1 MTQSNIESNIGF
13 IIGGSYS
20 EGLKVKLSSNIPVE
34 SISDGLFVVI
44 EGASKDFLAVVK
56 DIVLEAT
63 DPKFQSLLLEDNHTF
78 LNQTLSGTVLYTTL
92 IIKPVLIF
100 GDLNPY
106 FPNYEVGS
114 ENSNQNSKNIPGYF
128 SIVRKAT
135 KDDMDRIFENQSQ
148 ANFPIGEFI
157 NMDESNIS
165 IAFNIDKM
173 TSRNT
178 GVFGKTGSGKTFLTR
193 ILLSGII
200 KSDFSSNLI
209 FDMHNDYGWSGTTEG
224 QTEVK
229 GLKQLFPS
237 NVFVHS
243 LDKNTRNSNNSPD
256 ALIKIKYSDIE
267 PEDIALLQRTL
278 DLNEKSIE
286 ASYALKARF
295 GNDWLGE
302 FMNGDIEDLAAK
314 TGSHAGT
321 LEALKRRLSRLT
333 RYTFIDNNLNKNNS
347 DDFASDII
355 TQLLQGYN
363 VVLNFGRFASD
374 RTAYILIANMLSRRI
389 YNEYKKKME
398 NALANSN
405 PSDRPRNLVIT
416 IEEAH
421 LFLDSSVANQTIFGN
436 IAREMRKY
444 NVTLLVVDQ
453 RPSQID
459 DDVMSQIGTKIAC
472 SLDSDKDVDAVLS
485 GDSQARELRGVL
497 SKLEPNG
504 QSLIISHALPIPVP
518 IKTRRYNEDFYQ
530 SMAPQ
535 KTQKQIDQEQNQNS
549 ENHQTLH
556 STDFE

>member
-1 MTQSNIESNIGF
+1 
-13 IIGGSYS
+13 
-20 EGLKVKLSSNIPVE
+20 
-34 SISDGLFVVI
+34 
-44 EGASKDFLAVVK
+44 
-56 DIVLEAT
+56 
-63 DPKFQSLLLEDNHTF
+63 
-78 LNQTLSGTVLYTTL
+78 
-92 IIKPVLIF
+92 
-100 GDLNPY
+100 
-106 FPNYEVGS
+106 
-114 ENSNQNSKNIPGYF
+114 
-128 SIVRKAT
+128 
-135 KDDMDRIFENQSQ
+135 
-148 ANFPIGEFI
+148 
-157 NMDESNIS
+157 MDESNIS

-389 YNEYKKKME
+389 YNEYKQKME

-504 QSLIISHALPIPVP
+504 QALIISHALPIPVP

-530 SMAPQ
+530 SIAPQ
-535 KTQKQIDQEQNQNS
+535 KTQKQIDQDKKN
-549 ENHQTLH
+549 LGL
-556 STDFE
+556 

>member
-63 DPKFQSLLLEDNHTF
+63 DPKFQSLLLDDNHTF

-485 GDSQARELRGVL
+485 GDSQARALRGVL

-504 QSLIISHALPIPVP
+504 QALIISHALPIPVP

-535 KTQKQIDQEQNQNS
+535 KTQKQIDQDKKN
-549 ENHQTLH
+549 LGL
-556 STDFE
+556 

>member
-1 MTQSNIESNIGF
+1 MTQSNLESNIGF

-20 EGLKVKLSSNIPVE
+20 EGLKVKLSNNVPVE

-63 DPKFQSLLLEDNHTF
+63 DPKFQSLLLDDNHTF

-100 GDLNPY
+100 GDLNPH
-106 FPNYEVGS
+106 FPNYEVES
-114 ENSNQNSKNIPGYF
+114 ESSNQNSKNIPGYF

-135 KDDMDRIFENQSQ
+135 KDDMDRIFENESQ
-148 ANFPIGEFI
+148 GNFPIGEFI

-333 RYTFIDNNLNKNNS
+333 RYTFIDNNLNKNTS

-389 YNEYKKKME
+389 YNEYKQKME

-504 QSLIISHALPIPVP
+504 QALIISHALPIPVP

-535 KTQKQIDQEQNQNS
+535 KTQEQIDQDKKN
-549 ENHQTLH
+549 LGL
-556 STDFE
+556 

>member
-63 DPKFQSLLLEDNHTF
+63 DPKFQSLLLDDNHTF

-267 PEDIALLQRTL
+267 PEDIA
-278 DLNEKSIE
+278 
-286 ASYALKARF
+286 YF
-295 GNDWLGE
+295 
-302 FMNGDIEDLAAK
+302 
-314 TGSHAGT
+314 
-321 LEALKRRLSRLT
+321 
-333 RYTFIDNNLNKNNS
+333 
-347 DDFASDII
+347 
-355 TQLLQGYN
+355 
-363 VVLNFGRFASD
+363 
-374 RTAYILIANMLSRRI
+374 
-389 YNEYKKKME
+389 
-398 NALANSN
+398 
-405 PSDRPRNLVIT
+405 
-416 IEEAH
+416 
-421 LFLDSSVANQTIFGN
+421 
-436 IAREMRKY
+436 
-444 NVTLLVVDQ
+444 
-453 RPSQID
+453 
-459 DDVMSQIGTKIAC
+459 
-472 SLDSDKDVDAVLS
+472 
-485 GDSQARELRGVL
+485 RG
-497 SKLEPNG
+497 
-504 QSLIISHALPIPVP
+504 H
-518 IKTRRYNEDFYQ
+518 
-530 SMAPQ
+530 
-535 KTQKQIDQEQNQNS
+535 
-549 ENHQTLH
+549 
-556 STDFE
+556 

>member
-63 DPKFQSLLLEDNHTF
+63 DPKFQSLLLDDNHTF

-148 ANFPIGEFI
+148 AKFPIGEFI

-504 QSLIISHALPIPVP
+504 QALIISHALPIPVP

-535 KTQKQIDQEQNQNS
+535 KTQKQIDQDKKN
-549 ENHQTLH
+549 LGL
-556 STDFE
+556 

>member
-20 EGLKVKLSSNIPVE
+20 EGLKVKLSNNIPVE

-63 DPKFQSLLLEDNHTF
+63 DPKFQSLLLDDNHTF

-333 RYTFIDNNLNKNNS
+333 RYTFMDNNLNKNNS

-504 QSLIISHALPIPVP
+504 QALIISHALPIPVP

-535 KTQKQIDQEQNQNS
+535 KTQKQIDQDKKN
-549 ENHQTLH
+549 LGL
-556 STDFE
+556 

>member
-20 EGLKVKLSSNIPVE
+20 EGLKVKLSNNIPVE

-63 DPKFQSLLLEDNHTF
+63 DPKFQSLLLDDNHTF

-100 GDLNPY
+100 GDLNPH
-106 FPNYEVGS
+106 FPNYEVES

-135 KDDMDRIFENQSQ
+135 KDDMDRIFENESQ
-148 ANFPIGEFI
+148 GNFPIGEFI

-314 TGSHAGT
+314 TGSHSGT
-321 LEALKRRLSRLT
+321 LEALKRRLSRLI

-389 YNEYKKKME
+389 YNEYKQKME

-472 SLDSDKDVDAVLS
+472 SLDSDKDIDAVLS

-504 QSLIISHALPIPVP
+504 QALIISHALPIPVP

-535 KTQKQIDQEQNQNS
+535 KTQEQIDQDKKN
-549 ENHQTLH
+549 LGL
-556 STDFE
+556 

>member
-20 EGLKVKLSSNIPVE
+20 EGLKVKLSNNIPVE

-63 DPKFQSLLLEDNHTF
+63 DPKFQSLLLDDNHTF

-100 GDLNPY
+100 GDLNPH
-106 FPNYEVGS
+106 FPNYEVES
-114 ENSNQNSKNIPGYF
+114 ESSNQNSKNIPGYF

-135 KDDMDRIFENQSQ
+135 KDDMDRIFENESQ
-148 ANFPIGEFI
+148 GNFPIGEFI

-389 YNEYKKKME
+389 YNEYKQKME

-504 QSLIISHALPIPVP
+504 QALIISHALPIPVP

-530 SMAPQ
+530 SIAPQ
-535 KTQKQIDQEQNQNS
+535 KTQKQIDQDKKN
-549 ENHQTLH
+549 LGL
-556 STDFE
+556 

>member
-20 EGLKVKLSSNIPVE
+20 EGLKVKLSNSIPVE

-63 DPKFQSLLLEDNHTF
+63 DPKFQSLLLDDNHTF

-100 GDLNPY
+100 GDLNPH
-106 FPNYEVGS
+106 FPNYEVES
-114 ENSNQNSKNIPGYF
+114 ESSNQNSKNIPGYF

-135 KDDMDRIFENQSQ
+135 KDDMDRIFENESQ
-148 ANFPIGEFI
+148 GNFPIGEFI

-333 RYTFIDNNLNKNNS
+333 RYTFIDNNLNKNTS

-389 YNEYKKKME
+389 YNEYKQKME

-504 QSLIISHALPIPVP
+504 QALIISHALPIPVP

-535 KTQKQIDQEQNQNS
+535 KTQKQIDQDKKN
-549 ENHQTLH
+549 LGL
-556 STDFE
+556 

>member
-20 EGLKVKLSSNIPVE
+20 EGLKVKLSNNIPVE

-63 DPKFQSLLLEDNHTF
+63 DPKFQSLLLDDNHTF

-100 GDLNPY
+100 GDLNPH
-106 FPNYEVGS
+106 FPNYEVES
-114 ENSNQNSKNIPGYF
+114 ESSNQNSKNIPGYF

-135 KDDMDRIFENQSQ
+135 KDDMDRIFENESQ
-148 ANFPIGEFI
+148 GNFPIGEFI

-333 RYTFIDNNLNKNNS
+333 RYTFIDNNLNKNTS

-389 YNEYKKKME
+389 YNEYKQKME

-504 QSLIISHALPIPVP
+504 QALIISHALPIPVP

-535 KTQKQIDQEQNQNS
+535 KTQKQIDQDKKN
-549 ENHQTLH
+549 LGL
-556 STDFE
+556 

>member
-20 EGLKVKLSSNIPVE
+20 EGLKVKLSNNIPVE

-63 DPKFQSLLLEDNHTF
+63 DPKFQSLLLDDNHTF

-135 KDDMDRIFENQSQ
+135 KDDMDRIFENESQ
-148 ANFPIGEFI
+148 GNFPIGEFI

-504 QSLIISHALPIPVP
+504 QALIISHALPIPVP

-535 KTQKQIDQEQNQNS
+535 KTQKQIDQDKKN
-549 ENHQTLH
+549 LGL
-556 STDFE
+556 

>member
-20 EGLKVKLSSNIPVE
+20 EGLKVKLSNNIPVE

-63 DPKFQSLLLEDNHTF
+63 DPKFQSLLLDDNHTF

-100 GDLNPY
+100 GDLNPH
-106 FPNYEVGS
+106 FPNYEVES
-114 ENSNQNSKNIPGYF
+114 ETSNQNSKNIPGYF

-135 KDDMDRIFENQSQ
+135 KDDMDRIFENESQ
-148 ANFPIGEFI
+148 GNFPIGEFI

-504 QSLIISHALPIPVP
+504 QALIISHALPIPVP

-535 KTQKQIDQEQNQNS
+535 KTQKQIDQDKKN
-549 ENHQTLH
+549 LGL
-556 STDFE
+556 

>member
-20 EGLKVKLSSNIPVE
+20 EGLKVKLSNNIPVE

-56 DIVLEAT
+56 YIVLEAT
-63 DPKFQSLLLEDNHTF
+63 DPKFQSLLLDDNHTF

-100 GDLNPY
+100 GDLNRH
-106 FPNYEVGS
+106 FPNYEVES
-114 ENSNQNSKNIPGYF
+114 ETSNQNSKNIPGYF

-135 KDDMDRIFENQSQ
+135 KDDMDRIFENESQ
-148 ANFPIGEFI
+148 GNFPIGEFI

-504 QSLIISHALPIPVP
+504 QALIISHALPIPVP

-530 SMAPQ
+530 SIAPQ
-535 KTQKQIDQEQNQNS
+535 KTQKQIDQDKKN
-549 ENHQTLH
+549 LGL
-556 STDFE
+556 

>member
-1 MTQSNIESNIGF
+1 MTQSNLESNIGF

-20 EGLKVKLSSNIPVE
+20 EGLKVKLSNNVPVE

-63 DPKFQSLLLEDNHTF
+63 DPKFQSLLLDDNHTF

-100 GDLNPY
+100 GDLNPH
-106 FPNYEVGS
+106 FPNYEVES

-135 KDDMDRIFENQSQ
+135 KDDMDRIFENESQ
-148 ANFPIGEFI
+148 GNFPIGEFI

-333 RYTFIDNNLNKNNS
+333 RYTFIDNNLNKNTS

-389 YNEYKKKME
+389 YNEYKQKME

-472 SLDSDKDVDAVLS
+472 SLDSDKDIDAVLS

-504 QSLIISHALPIPVP
+504 QALIISHALPIPVP

-530 SMAPQ
+530 SIAPQ
-535 KTQKQIDQEQNQNS
+535 KTQKQIDQDKKN
-549 ENHQTLH
+549 LGL
-556 STDFE
+556 

>member
-1 MTQSNIESNIGF
+1 MTQSNLESNIGF

-20 EGLKVKLSSNIPVE
+20 EGLKVKLSNNVPVE

-56 DIVLEAT
+56 DIVLETT
-63 DPKFQSLLLEDNHTF
+63 DPKFQSLLLDDNHTF

-100 GDLNPY
+100 GDLNPH
-106 FPNYEVGS
+106 FPNYEVES

-135 KDDMDRIFENQSQ
+135 KDDMDRIFENESQ
-148 ANFPIGEFI
+148 GNFPIGEFI

-314 TGSHAGT
+314 TGSHSGT
-321 LEALKRRLSRLT
+321 LEALKRRLSRLI

-389 YNEYKKKME
+389 YNEYKQKME

-421 LFLDSSVANQTIFGN
+421 LSLDSSVANQTIFGN

-472 SLDSDKDVDAVLS
+472 SLDSDKDIDAVLS

-504 QSLIISHALPIPVP
+504 QALIISHALPIPVP

-535 KTQKQIDQEQNQNS
+535 KTQEQIDQDKKN
-549 ENHQTLH
+549 LGL
-556 STDFE
+556 

>member
-63 DPKFQSLLLEDNHTF
+63 DPKFQSLLLDDNHTF

-504 QSLIISHALPIPVP
+504 QALIISHALPIPVP

-535 KTQKQIDQEQNQNS
+535 KTQKQIDQDKKN
-549 ENHQTLH
+549 LGL
-556 STDFE
+556 

>member
-20 EGLKVKLSSNIPVE
+20 EGLKVKLSNNIPVE

-63 DPKFQSLLLEDNHTF
+63 DPKFQSLLLDDNHTF

-504 QSLIISHALPIPVP
+504 QALIISHALPIPVP

-535 KTQKQIDQEQNQNS
+535 KTQKQIDQDKKN
-549 ENHQTLH
+549 LGL
-556 STDFE
+556 

>member
-20 EGLKVKLSSNIPVE
+20 EGLKVKLSNNIPVE
-34 SISDGLFVVI
+34 YISDGLFVVI

-63 DPKFQSLLLEDNHTF
+63 DPKFQSLLLDDNHTF

-100 GDLNPY
+100 GDLNPH
-106 FPNYEVGS
+106 FPNYEVES
-114 ENSNQNSKNIPGYF
+114 ESSNQNSKNIPGYF

-135 KDDMDRIFENQSQ
+135 KDDMDRIFENESQ
-148 ANFPIGEFI
+148 GNFPIGEFI

-333 RYTFIDNNLNKNNS
+333 RYTFIDNNLNKNTS

-389 YNEYKKKME
+389 YNEYKQKME

-504 QSLIISHALPIPVP
+504 QALIISHALPIPVP

-530 SMAPQ
+530 SIAPQ
-535 KTQKQIDQEQNQNS
+535 KTQKQIDQDKKN
-549 ENHQTLH
+549 LGL
-556 STDFE
+556 

>member
-1 MTQSNIESNIGF
+1 MTQSNLESNIGF

-20 EGLKVKLSSNIPVE
+20 EGLKVKLSNNVPVE

-56 DIVLEAT
+56 DIVLETT
-63 DPKFQSLLLEDNHTF
+63 DPKFQSLLLDDNHTF

-100 GDLNPY
+100 GDLNPH
-106 FPNYEVGS
+106 FPNYEVES

-135 KDDMDRIFENQSQ
+135 KDDMDRIFENESQ
-148 ANFPIGEFI
+148 GNFPIGEFI

-314 TGSHAGT
+314 TGSHSGT
-321 LEALKRRLSRLT
+321 LEALKRRLSRLI

-389 YNEYKKKME
+389 YNEYKQKME

-472 SLDSDKDVDAVLS
+472 SLDSDKDIDAVLS

-504 QSLIISHALPIPVP
+504 QALIISHALPIPVP

-535 KTQKQIDQEQNQNS
+535 KTQEQIDQDKKN
-549 ENHQTLH
+549 LGL
-556 STDFE
+556 

>member
-1 MTQSNIESNIGF
+1 MTQSNLESNIGF

-20 EGLKVKLSSNIPVE
+20 EGLKVKLSNNVPVE

-56 DIVLEAT
+56 DIVLETT
-63 DPKFQSLLLEDNHTF
+63 DPKFQSLLLDDNHTF

-100 GDLNPY
+100 GDLNPH
-106 FPNYEVGS
+106 FPNYEVES
-114 ENSNQNSKNIPGYF
+114 ESSNQNSKNIPGYF

-135 KDDMDRIFENQSQ
+135 KDDMDRIFENESQ
-148 ANFPIGEFI
+148 GNFPIGEFI

-333 RYTFIDNNLNKNNS
+333 RYTFIDNNLNKNTS

-389 YNEYKKKME
+389 YNEYKQKME

-504 QSLIISHALPIPVP
+504 QALIISHALPIPVP

-535 KTQKQIDQEQNQNS
+535 KTQEQIDQDKKN
-549 ENHQTLH
+549 LGL
-556 STDFE
+556 

>member
-20 EGLKVKLSSNIPVE
+20 EGLKVKLSNNIPVE

-63 DPKFQSLLLEDNHTF
+63 DPKFQSLLLDDNHTF

-100 GDLNPY
+100 GDLNPH
-106 FPNYEVGS
+106 FPNYEVES
-114 ENSNQNSKNIPGYF
+114 ESSNQNSKNIPGYF

-135 KDDMDRIFENQSQ
+135 KDDMDRIFENESQ
-148 ANFPIGEFI
+148 GNFPIGEFI

-333 RYTFIDNNLNKNNS
+333 RYTFIDNNLNKNTS

-389 YNEYKKKME
+389 YNEYKQKME

-504 QSLIISHALPIPVP
+504 QALIISHALPIPVP

-530 SMAPQ
+530 SIAPQ
-535 KTQKQIDQEQNQNS
+535 KTQKQIDQDKKN
-549 ENHQTLH
+549 LGL
-556 STDFE
+556 

>member
-1 MTQSNIESNIGF
+1 MTQSNLESNIGF

-20 EGLKVKLSSNIPVE
+20 EGLKVKLSNNVPVE

-56 DIVLEAT
+56 DIVLETT
-63 DPKFQSLLLEDNHTF
+63 DPKFQSLLLDDNHTF

-100 GDLNPY
+100 GDLNPH
-106 FPNYEVGS
+106 FPNYEVES

-135 KDDMDRIFENQSQ
+135 KDDMDRIFENESQ
-148 ANFPIGEFI
+148 GNFPIGEFI

-314 TGSHAGT
+314 TGSHSGT
-321 LEALKRRLSRLT
+321 LEALKRRLSRLI
-333 RYTFIDNNLNKNNS
+333 RYTFIDNNLNKNTS

-389 YNEYKKKME
+389 YNEYKQKME

-472 SLDSDKDVDAVLS
+472 SLDSDKDIDAVLS

-504 QSLIISHALPIPVP
+504 QALIISHALPIPVP

-530 SMAPQ
+530 SIAPQ
-535 KTQKQIDQEQNQNS
+535 KTQKQIDQDKKN
-549 ENHQTLH
+549 LGL
-556 STDFE
+556 

>member
-1 MTQSNIESNIGF
+1 MTQSNLESNIGF

-20 EGLKVKLSSNIPVE
+20 EGLKVKLSNNVPVE

-56 DIVLEAT
+56 DIVLETT
-63 DPKFQSLLLEDNHTF
+63 DPKFQSLLLDDNHTF

-100 GDLNPY
+100 GDLNPH
-106 FPNYEVGS
+106 FPNYEVES

-135 KDDMDRIFENQSQ
+135 KDDMDRIFENESQ
-148 ANFPIGEFI
+148 GNFPIGEFI

-314 TGSHAGT
+314 TGSHSGT
-321 LEALKRRLSRLT
+321 LEALKRRLSRLI

-389 YNEYKKKME
+389 YNEYKQKME

-472 SLDSDKDVDAVLS
+472 SLDSDKDIDAVLS

-504 QSLIISHALPIPVP
+504 QALIISHALPIPVP

-530 SMAPQ
+530 SIAPQ
-535 KTQKQIDQEQNQNS
+535 KTQKQIDQDKKN
-549 ENHQTLH
+549 LGL
-556 STDFE
+556 